1 MKRRPPNIRNLRE
14 EIILDTKF
22 WPDWLIGWP
31 VNQCKS
37 QLFVGLAI
45 ELTLHASHKNN
56 NCQVNL
62 RILSNSCYQCFYVLT
77 FILMEIYLF
86 CVHPTIA
93 VSYEFTPESRTVQ
106 SWSVGFQ
113 IGSRGRLDVR
123 IGNSTPKWFCI
134 CCCVNP
140 LSSQIGLKAYI
151 LVGNGKNEAAC
162 LLRQN

>member
-1 MKRRPPNIRNLRE
+1 M
-14 EIILDTKF
+14 
-22 WPDWLIGWP
+22 IGRP

-93 VSYEFTPESRTVQ
+93 VSYEFTPESRTVGQLDFKLEATGGWMVALAIPHQ
-106 SWSVGFQ
+106 S
-113 IGSRGRLDVR
+113 GSAFAVVSILYALKLGWRHIFWWGMEKMRQRVCCGRINWAQLRRSSKWITVLLDSH
-123 IGNSTPKWFCI
+123 ITA
-134 CCCVNP
+134 
-140 LSSQIGLKAYI
+140 Q
-151 LVGNGKNEAAC
+151 
-162 LLRQN
+162 